1 MIKVLIVDDEKWTR
15 ETIKEFGH
23 WEQYGIQIMG
33 EAADGQEALSFIEQM
48 SPDIVITDMKMPGID
63 GRELLRIVAERFPQ
77 IKLIV
82 ASGYDDFT
90 YMRQAILSKVNEY
103 LLKPINARE
112 LNLALE
118 KCTNEVKNELRFQ
131 LKKSLSFVSK
141 DLSAVILEYKK
152 TITSFLDEL
161 NLEGFENSMQRFS
174 SVLQKVE
181 GLDTSV
187 LAKIEHEILLL
198 LEEQIIKN
206 NCDVLVVFEQNKDLM
221 NESGHTLDSII
232 KKHMVLGKSYIEYM
246 LHLKKKKSRVDL
258 EEIKEYIDRNFTD
271 SHLSLEI
278 LANKFFV
285 SKEYLSK
292 AFKSMYQCN
301 ITEYIVGRRMEQAR
315 KLLEDNELQIKSI
328 AAKVGYEDVTYF
340 YRVFKKYF
348 KISPGEMRQG

>member
-1 MIKVLIVDDEKWTR
+1 MIKILIVDDEKWTR

-23 WEQYGIQIMG
+23 WEQYGIEVMG
-33 EAADGQEALSFIEQM
+33 EAADGQEALRFIEQK

-63 GRELLRIVAERFPQ
+63 GRELLRIVAERYPQ

-82 ASGYDDFT
+82 ASGYDDFN
-90 YMRQAILSKVNEY
+90 YMHQAILSKVNEY
-103 LLKPINARE
+103 LLKPINAKE

-118 KCTNEVKNELRFQ
+118 KCTNEVKNELRNQ

-141 DLSAVILEYKK
+141 DISALILEYKK

-161 NLEGFENSMQRFS
+161 NPEGFDNSMQRFFS
-174 SVLQKVE
+174 ELQKVE

-187 LAKIEHEILLL
+187 LAKIEHDILLL
-198 LEEQIIKN
+198 LEEQMIKN
-206 NCDVLVVFEQNKDLM
+206 NCDFLVVFEHHKDLM
-221 NESGHTLDSII
+221 NESGHTLDFII

-246 LHLKKKKSRVDL
+246 LKLKKKKSRVDL

-271 SHLSLEI
+271 PHLSLEV

-292 AFKSMYQCN
+292 AFKGFYKCN
-301 ITEYIVGRRMEQAR
+301 ITEYIVGKRMEQA
-315 KLLEDNELQIKSI
+315 KQLLEDNELQSKSI
-328 AAKVGYEDVTYF
+328 AAMVGYEDVTYF